1 MGKSQAQCLGF
12 GRSWDAFT
20 GVGNPASAA
29 SVKEYLKSVQRKSHF
44 SYLTIG
50 LLLHLFSRSRGVKE
64 FLQEKNMFCLGAS
77 RGLSYSFLRVIE
89 EDN

>member
-1 MGKSQAQCLGF
+1 MGKFQAQFLGF

-20 GVGNPASAA
+20 GVGNPAAAA
-29 SVKEYLKSVQRKSHF
+29 SVKEFLKSVQRKSHF

-50 LLLHLFSRSRGVKE
+50 LLLYLFSRNRRVKE

-77 RGLSYSFLRVIE
+77 RGISYSFLQVIE
-89 EDN
+89 QDN